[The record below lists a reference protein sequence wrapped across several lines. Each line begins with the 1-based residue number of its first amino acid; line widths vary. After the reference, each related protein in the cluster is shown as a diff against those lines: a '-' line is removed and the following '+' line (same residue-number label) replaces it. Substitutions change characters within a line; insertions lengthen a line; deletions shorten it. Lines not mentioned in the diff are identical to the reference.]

1 MNYSK
6 YSITPNHDFSIFDFK
21 SVSNEKIILKK
32 VIFSL
37 IPNTYNYYNLALV
50 DVLEDGNYDD
60 LSISNNNDL
69 KEILSTVY
77 QCIQLF
83 LNQNQQSIVLFA
95 GSSASRTRLYRI
107 AISQNLTE
115 ASDKFEIK
123 GFINDTFEDFKPNRA
138 YELFS
143 ISLKT
148 KQ

>member
-69 KEILSTVY
+69 KEILSTVSLSMY
-77 QCIQLF
+77 SVIFESKSTIYCFICRKF
-83 LNQNQQSIVLFA
+83 CKQNTPV
-95 GSSASRTRLYRI
+95 
-107 AISQNLTE
+107 
-115 ASDKFEIK
+115 
-123 GFINDTFEDFKPNRA
+123 
-138 YELFS
+138 
-143 ISLKT
+143 
-148 KQ
+148 